1 MGSYTYLNLQTRV
14 SDEINDSSNGSV
26 SLAQVKKAIISAIEH
41 YERERTWFN
50 ETITTNL
57 TTSDQFSF
65 INAPTDI
72 VFIDKLQI
80 TSGTAKYT
88 IERIPYEEWAIR
100 AGTSTSTG
108 QPTQYAYYQDRFWF
122 FPAPNSAYTL
132 TLSYVKRLTTLS
144 ADSDNNGWTNFAEP
158 LIRFRAEWD
167 IFAHLL
173 FFMDLAAQAKAA
185 EMDELMAFDTERMQR
200 NTTGRVRAVYL

>member
-1 MGSYTYLNLQTRV
+1 MGSYTFANLQTRI
-14 SDEINDSSNGSV
+14 SSEIQDSSNASV
-26 SLAQVKKAIISAIEH
+26 TLAQVKSAIVSAIEH
-41 YERERTWFN
+41 YERERTWFT

-57 TTSDQFSF
+57 TTSSSFAF
-65 INAPTDI
+65 INAPVDI

-80 TSGTAKYT
+80 ASGTAKYSL
-88 IERIPYEEWAIR
+88 EPIPYEDWAVR
-100 AGTSTSTG
+100 AGTSNGTG

-132 TLSYVKRLTTLS
+132 TLSYVKRLPTLS

-167 IFAHLL
+167 IYAHLL

-200 NTTGRVRAVYL
+200 NATGRVRAVYL